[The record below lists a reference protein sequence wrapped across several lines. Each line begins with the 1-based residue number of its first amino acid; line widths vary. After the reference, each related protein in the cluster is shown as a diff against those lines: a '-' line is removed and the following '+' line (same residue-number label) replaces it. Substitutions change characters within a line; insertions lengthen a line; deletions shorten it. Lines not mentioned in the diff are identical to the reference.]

1 MIMMFMWILCWL
13 SKSFFIYDHSYM
25 FHLFPLT
32 KINVVHGQRF
42 YYIGLELLYVQ
53 LPSIYFVSIRMNNH
67 EDQLMIERKYLL

>member
-1 MIMMFMWILCWL
+1 
-13 SKSFFIYDHSYM
+13 M

-32 KINVVHGQRF
+32 KSNVVRGQCF

-53 LPSIYFVSIRMNNH
+53 LPLIYFVSIRMNNDD